1 MSKQHWRDVDWAQCP
16 CCGDDV
22 EVLTESDGEY
32 LFDGDRVRC
41 FGEDEG
47 CGAKGLQVA
56 VDDDEGLY
64 IDGDW

>member
-16 CCGDDV
+16 CCGDDIA
-22 EVLTESDGEY
+22 VLTESDGEH

-41 FGEDEG
+41 FDEL
-47 CGAKGLQVA
+47 CEAKLQVA
-56 VDDDEGLY
+56 VDEDEGLF